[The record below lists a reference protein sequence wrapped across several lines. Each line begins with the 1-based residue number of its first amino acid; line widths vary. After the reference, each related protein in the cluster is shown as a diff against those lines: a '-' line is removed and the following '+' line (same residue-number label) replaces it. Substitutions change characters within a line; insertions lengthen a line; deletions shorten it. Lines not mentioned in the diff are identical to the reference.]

1 MVKLRRRGFWI
12 PSRDAAGPL
21 LPGFHIAFAFAFAF
35 ALVICL
41 PPDLCLLYANCA
53 DRT

>member
-1 MVKLRRRGFWI
+1 MVRLRRRGFWI
-12 PSRDAAGPL
+12 PSRDAAGRS

-35 ALVICL
+35 AFVICL
-41 PPDLCLLYANCA
+41 PPGRCLWCANCV